1 MSPINHPLIACNVD
15 ASSPTN
21 AVLAATSS
29 PSPIAHG
36 GQPNIPIW
44 VGYIAGV
51 LLLCAIVAVCYFA
64 YKASRKWRAKVP
76 ELITKSTAPIN
87 TPSKAKSAAPASS
100 TETLIGATIAPP
112 PPAYTAWADNAIPE
126 SEYARLHITRT
137 NTLKNQRRGVQV
149 FAKPSVV
156 ETPLPPILRP
166 DGARW

>member
-1 MSPINHPLIACNVD
+1 MSPINHPLIARNVD

-76 ELITKSTAPIN
+76 ELVRPNPTSLLPSQTHTNLNSLLRLPSLLPLLIPLQRPRARRRRAPPRRSLVPRSRRHPPHTPPGQTMLSPSRNTHACTSRAPI
-87 TPSKAKSAAPASS
+87 
-100 TETLIGATIAPP
+100 
-112 PPAYTAWADNAIPE
+112 
-126 SEYARLHITRT
+126 R
-137 NTLKNQRRGVQV
+137 
-149 FAKPSVV
+149 
-156 ETPLPPILRP
+156 
-166 DGARW
+166 